1 MAVGALVRVT
11 DVSCVLVVFGRVAL
25 ARMVSAS
32 LVQVKGP
39 GNQGYINWVRPGDCG
54 KGCSAHVPLARRR
67 GAGALTTNWAGNF
80 RRALGCVD
88 TAVYF
93 RNKLRSGSSGETQV
107 GVPTMRQS
115 TPWGRAPDLGVR
127 DVAGSQARVVALV
140 CRRTFGGHPDAE
152 RCPALRAG
160 HRAVGRWDGTV
171 LRTKVQGAR
180 SRVPCGHLCATDGA
194 PLSDGRL
201 ALRQPAGRRECR
213 AVRVGVGGAVR
224 ARR

>member
-1 MAVGALVRVT
+1 MLFRAKPLTRSCAPLPGGGRAASDLDRFTGPLQRFRAKQHPMAVGALVRVT

-93 RNKLRSGSSGETQV
+93 RNKLR
-107 GVPTMRQS
+107 
-115 TPWGRAPDLGVR
+115 
-127 DVAGSQARVVALV
+127 
-140 CRRTFGGHPDAE
+140 
-152 RCPALRAG
+152 
-160 HRAVGRWDGTV
+160 
-171 LRTKVQGAR
+171 
-180 SRVPCGHLCATDGA
+180 
-194 PLSDGRL
+194 
-201 ALRQPAGRRECR
+201 
-213 AVRVGVGGAVR
+213 
-224 ARR
+224 